1 MKNKIQILALV
12 AALVFAGV
20 AIFNAQTVP
29 LGPMGNLPFTTA
41 STAIDTATLTN
52 FQSFGL
58 LSGTP
63 ISAAT
68 YTTPT
73 AAQLCAYVR
82 NIVPPV
88 AQGYNWDLWVKNL
101 GADADAIT
109 VAGGSGFTNVGT
121 RTVAQNAVR
130 HLKIVLRSCA
140 TGSEAALL
148 VSLETSAF

>member
-1 MKNKIQILALV
+1 MKKFLISLIGVLMGVGLV
-12 AALVFAGV
+12 TFLIG
-20 AIFNAQTVP
+20 QTVP

-41 STAIDTATLTN
+41 NVAVDTATLTN
-52 FQSFGL
+52 VQVFGL

-88 AQGYNWDLWVKNL
+88 ASGFSWDLWVKNL

-109 VAGGSGFTNVGT
+109 VAGGTSITNVGS

-130 HLKIVLRSCA
+130 HLRIVLSNC
-140 TGSEAALL
+140 TSGSEAGSL
-148 VSLETSAF
+148 VSLETAAF

>member
-1 MKNKIQILALV
+1 MKKVLVLLAGLMV
-12 AALVFAGV
+12 GLGV
-20 AIFNAQTVP
+20 GAFLIAQTVP

-41 STAIDTATLTN
+41 SVAADTATLTN

-58 LSGTP
+58 LTGTP

-88 AQGYNWDLWVKNL
+88 AQGFNWDLWVKNT

-109 VAGGSGFTNVGT
+109 VAGGTGFTNVGT

-130 HLKIVLRSCA
+130 HLKIVLTNCSS
-140 TGSEAALL
+140 GSEAALL
-148 VSLETSAF
+148 VSLETAAF